1 MIRFE
6 GVTIAYQ
13 KQTVLENVNL
23 EIEKGIIT
31 TFLGPNGS
39 GKTSLI
45 SSINGTIKPVCGK
58 IYR

>member
-39 GKTSLI
+39 GKTSLRF
-45 SSINGTIKPVCGK
+45 GRAHV
-58 IYR
+58 

>member
-23 EIEKGIIT
+23 EIEKGIIR
-31 TFLGPNGS
+31 G
-39 GKTSLI
+39 
-45 SSINGTIKPVCGK
+45 C
-58 IYR
+58 